1 MKTRLFTLFVL
12 WACTLVQAQ
21 AQQSFP
27 YPAIPD
33 TLRSVEQR
41 AGYLSE
47 HYWDNYNFAD
57 TLLLKSKEVTEQGF
71 VNFIDILNRLNLDN
85 ASKGVA
91 HKDIAQ
97 KDITQKDIAQ
107 KDIVRKD
114 IVRKDIARKDI
125 VRKDIARKDIV
136 RKDITQKGIACFTR
150 KAFSNAAAKE
160 RFENL
165 IEHYFEDQ
173 LSPVRN
179 DRVYLIFLE
188 EMKNSPCFNET
199 EKERIAFKIKTTNKN
214 LPGDIAINFKF
225 KDENRKEH
233 QLSDYKDQKVIL
245 YFYDPDCE
253 NCHEVSA
260 WLKQQSI
267 PADIKVL
274 KMIAD
279 NHISYMYSLKNM
291 PTIFLLDKENKV
303 ILKDCTAQELI
314 ENISTKYISQPR

>member
-1 MKTRLFTLFVL
+1 MKTRLFTLFAL

-97 KDITQKDIAQ
+97 KGIT
-107 KDIVRKD
+107 
-114 IVRKDIARKDI
+114 RKDIARKDI
-125 VRKDIARKDIV
+125 T

-225 KDENRKEH
+225 KDENGKEH

-314 ENISTKYISQPR
+314 ENISTK

>member
-71 VNFIDILNRLNLDN
+71 VNFIDILNRFNLDN

-97 KDITQKDIAQ
+97 KGIT
-107 KDIVRKD
+107 
-114 IVRKDIARKDI
+114 
-125 VRKDIARKDIV
+125 

-188 EMKNSPCFNET
+188 EMKNSPCFDET

-225 KDENRKEH
+225 KDENGKEH

-314 ENISTKYISQPR
+314 ENISTK

>member
-1 MKTRLFTLFVL
+1 MKARLFTLFVL

-71 VNFIDILNRLNLDN
+71 VNFIDILNRFNLDN

-97 KDITQKDIAQ
+97 KGIT
-107 KDIVRKD
+107 
-114 IVRKDIARKDI
+114 
-125 VRKDIARKDIV
+125 
-136 RKDITQKGIACFTR
+136 RKDITQQGIACFTR

-188 EMKNSPCFNET
+188 EMKNSPCFDET

-225 KDENRKEH
+225 KDENGKEH

-314 ENISTKYISQPR
+314 ENISTK

>member
-71 VNFIDILNRLNLDN
+71 VNFIDILNRFNLDN

-91 HKDIAQ
+91 HKDIAKKGITRKDITQQGIAQ
-97 KDITQKDIAQ
+97 KDITQQ
-107 KDIVRKD
+107 
-114 IVRKDIARKDI
+114 
-125 VRKDIARKDIV
+125 
-136 RKDITQKGIACFTR
+136 GIACFTR

-179 DRVYLIFLE
+179 DRVYLMFLE
-188 EMKNSPCFNET
+188 EMKNSPCFDET

-225 KDENRKEH
+225 KDESGKDH

-253 NCHEVSA
+253 NCHKVSA
-260 WLKQQSI
+260 WLKQQTI

-314 ENISTKYISQPR
+314 ENISTK

>member
-107 KDIVRKD
+107 KDIAQKD
-114 IVRKDIARKDI
+114 IVRKDI

>member
-71 VNFIDILNRLNLDN
+71 VNFIDILNRFNLDN

-97 KDITQKDIAQ
+97 KGITRKDITRKDITQQGIAQ
-107 KDIVRKD
+107 
-114 IVRKDIARKDI
+114 
-125 VRKDIARKDIV
+125 
-136 RKDITQKGIACFTR
+136 KDITQKGIASFTR

-188 EMKNSPCFNET
+188 EMKNSPCFDET
-199 EKERIAFKIKTTNKN
+199 EKERIAFKIKSTNKN

-225 KDENRKEH
+225 KDENGKEH

-253 NCHEVSA
+253 NCHKVSA
-260 WLKQQSI
+260 WLKQQTI

-314 ENISTKYISQPR
+314 ENISTK

>member
-71 VNFIDILNRLNLDN
+71 VNFIDILNRFNLDN

-97 KDITQKDIAQ
+97 KGIT
-107 KDIVRKD
+107 
-114 IVRKDIARKDI
+114 
-125 VRKDIARKDIV
+125 
-136 RKDITQKGIACFTR
+136 RKDITRKDITQQGIAQQGIAQKGIACFTR
-150 KAFSNAAAKE
+150 KAFSNTAAKE

-188 EMKNSPCFNET
+188 EMKNSPCFDET

-225 KDENRKEH
+225 KDESGKEH

-253 NCHEVSA
+253 NCHKVSA
-260 WLKQQSI
+260 WLKQQTI

-314 ENISTKYISQPR
+314 ENISTK

>member
-57 TLLLKSKEVTEQGF
+57 TLLLKSKEMTEQGF
-71 VNFIDILNRLNLDN
+71 VNFIDILNRFNLDY

-97 KDITQKDIAQ
+97 KDIT
-107 KDIVRKD
+107 RKD
-114 IVRKDIARKDI
+114 ITRKGIAQ
-125 VRKDIARKDIV
+125 
-136 RKDITQKGIACFTR
+136 KDITQKGIACFTR

-188 EMKNSPCFNET
+188 EMKNSPCFDET

-225 KDENRKEH
+225 KDESGKEH

-260 WLKQQSI
+260 WLKQQTI
-267 PADIKVL
+267 PADIKVI

-303 ILKDCTAQELI
+303 ILKDYL
-314 ENISTKYISQPR
+314 SSG

>member
-1 MKTRLFTLFVL
+1 MKARLFTLFVL

-71 VNFIDILNRLNLDN
+71 VNFIDILNRFNLDN

-97 KDITQKDIAQ
+97 KGIT
-107 KDIVRKD
+107 
-114 IVRKDIARKDI
+114 
-125 VRKDIARKDIV
+125 
-136 RKDITQKGIACFTR
+136 RKDITQKGIAQKDITQQGIACFTR

-188 EMKNSPCFNET
+188 EMKNSPCFDET

-225 KDENRKEH
+225 KDESGKEH

-253 NCHEVSA
+253 NCHKVSA
-260 WLKQQSI
+260 WLKQQTI

-279 NHISYMYSLKNM
+279 NHISYIYSLKNM

-314 ENISTKYISQPR
+314 ENISTK

>member
-71 VNFIDILNRLNLDN
+71 VNFIDILNRFNLDN

-97 KDITQKDIAQ
+97 KGIT
-107 KDIVRKD
+107 
-114 IVRKDIARKDI
+114 
-125 VRKDIARKDIV
+125 
-136 RKDITQKGIACFTR
+136 RKDITQKGIAQKDITQQGIACFTR

-188 EMKNSPCFNET
+188 EMKNSPCFDET

-225 KDENRKEH
+225 KDESGKEH

-260 WLKQQSI
+260 WLKQQTI

-314 ENISTKYISQPR
+314 ENISTK

>member
-71 VNFIDILNRLNLDN
+71 VNFIDILNRFNLDN

-97 KDITQKDIAQ
+97 KGIT
-107 KDIVRKD
+107 
-114 IVRKDIARKDI
+114 
-125 VRKDIARKDIV
+125 
-136 RKDITQKGIACFTR
+136 RKDITQQGIACFTR
-150 KAFSNAAAKE
+150 KAFSNTAAKE

-188 EMKNSPCFNET
+188 EMKNSPCFDET

-225 KDENRKEH
+225 KDENGKEH

-260 WLKQQSI
+260 WLKQQTI

-314 ENISTKYISQPR
+314 ENISTK

>member
-71 VNFIDILNRLNLDN
+71 VNFIDILNRFNLDN

-97 KDITQKDIAQ
+97 KGITRKDITQKDIAQKDIAQ

-114 IVRKDIARKDI
+114 IA
-125 VRKDIARKDIV
+125 
-136 RKDITQKGIACFTR
+136 RKDITQKDIACFTR

-225 KDENRKEH
+225 KDENGKEH

-260 WLKQQSI
+260 WLKQQTI

-274 KMIAD
+274 KMVAD
-279 NHISYMYSLKNM
+279 NHISYIYSLKNM

-314 ENISTKYISQPR
+314 ENISTK

>member
-71 VNFIDILNRLNLDN
+71 VNFIDILNRFNLDY

-97 KDITQKDIAQ
+97 KDIT
-107 KDIVRKD
+107 RKD
-114 IVRKDIARKDI
+114 ITRKGIAQ
-125 VRKDIARKDIV
+125 
-136 RKDITQKGIACFTR
+136 KDITQKGIACFTR

-188 EMKNSPCFNET
+188 EMKNSPCFDET

-225 KDENRKEH
+225 KDESGKEH

-253 NCHEVSA
+253 NCHKVSA
-260 WLKQQSI
+260 WLKQQTI

-279 NHISYMYSLKNM
+279 NHISYIYSLKNM

-314 ENISTKYISQPR
+314 ENISTK

>member
-12 WACTLVQAQ
+12 CACTLVQAQ

-57 TLLLKSKEVTEQGF
+57 TLLLKSKEMTEQGF
-71 VNFIDILNRLNLDN
+71 VNFIDILNRFNLDY

-97 KDITQKDIAQ
+97 KDIT
-107 KDIVRKD
+107 RKD
-114 IVRKDIARKDI
+114 ITRKGIAQ
-125 VRKDIARKDIV
+125 
-136 RKDITQKGIACFTR
+136 KDITQKGIACFTR

-188 EMKNSPCFNET
+188 EMKNSPCFDET

-225 KDENRKEH
+225 KDESGKEH

-260 WLKQQSI
+260 WLKQQTI
-267 PADIKVL
+267 PADIKVI

-314 ENISTKYISQPR
+314 ENISTK

>member
-47 HYWDNYNFAD
+47 HYWDNYNFDD

-71 VNFIDILNRLNLDN
+71 VNFIDILNRFNLDN

-97 KDITQKDIAQ
+97 KG
-107 KDIVRKD
+107 
-114 IVRKDIARKDI
+114 IARKDI
-125 VRKDIARKDIV
+125 TQQGIAQ
-136 RKDITQKGIACFTR
+136 KDITQKGIACFTR

-179 DRVYLIFLE
+179 DRVYLMFLE
-188 EMKNSPCFNET
+188 EMKNSPCFDET

-225 KDENRKEH
+225 KDENGKEH

-260 WLKQQSI
+260 WLKQQTI

-314 ENISTKYISQPR
+314 ENISTK

>member
-57 TLLLKSKEVTEQGF
+57 TLLLKSKEMTEQGF
-71 VNFIDILNRLNLDN
+71 VNFIDILNRFNLDY

-97 KDITQKDIAQ
+97 KDIT
-107 KDIVRKD
+107 RKD
-114 IVRKDIARKDI
+114 ITRKGIAQ
-125 VRKDIARKDIV
+125 
-136 RKDITQKGIACFTR
+136 KDITQKGIACFTR

-188 EMKNSPCFNET
+188 EMKNSPCFDET

-225 KDENRKEH
+225 KDESGKEH

-260 WLKQQSI
+260 WLKQQTI
-267 PADIKVL
+267 PADIKVI

-279 NHISYMYSLKNM
+279 NHISYIYSLKNM

-314 ENISTKYISQPR
+314 ENISTK

>member
-1 MKTRLFTLFVL
+1 MKARLFTLFVL

-33 TLRSVEQR
+33 TLRNVEQR

-71 VNFIDILNRLNLDN
+71 VNFIDILNRFNLDN

-97 KDITQKDIAQ
+97 KGITRKDITQQGIAQKDIAQ

-114 IVRKDIARKDI
+114 IA
-125 VRKDIARKDIV
+125 

-188 EMKNSPCFNET
+188 EMKNSPCFDET

-225 KDENRKEH
+225 KDENGKEH

-260 WLKQQSI
+260 WLKQQTI

-314 ENISTKYISQPR
+314 ENISTK

>member
-27 YPAIPD
+27 YPAISD
-33 TLRSVEQR
+33 TLRNVEQR

-47 HYWDNYNFAD
+47 HYWDNYNFDD

-71 VNFIDILNRLNLDN
+71 VNFIDILNRFTLDN

-97 KDITQKDIAQ
+97 KGIARKDITQQGIAQ
-107 KDIVRKD
+107 KDITQ
-114 IVRKDIARKDI
+114 
-125 VRKDIARKDIV
+125 
-136 RKDITQKGIACFTR
+136 KDITQKGIACFTR

-173 LSPVRN
+173 LSSVRN

-188 EMKNSPCFNET
+188 EMKNSPCFDET

-225 KDENRKEH
+225 KDESGKEH

-260 WLKQQSI
+260 WLKQQTI

-314 ENISTKYISQPR
+314 ENISTK

>member
-57 TLLLKSKEVTEQGF
+57 TLLLKSKEMTEQGV
-71 VNFIDILNRLNLDN
+71 VNFIDILNRFNLDY

-97 KDITQKDIAQ
+97 KDIT
-107 KDIVRKD
+107 RKD
-114 IVRKDIARKDI
+114 ITRKGIAQ
-125 VRKDIARKDIV
+125 
-136 RKDITQKGIACFTR
+136 KDITQKGIACFTR

-188 EMKNSPCFNET
+188 EMKNSPCFDET

-225 KDENRKEH
+225 KDESGKEH

-260 WLKQQSI
+260 WLKQQTI
-267 PADIKVL
+267 PADIKVI

-314 ENISTKYISQPR
+314 ENISTK

>member
-21 AQQSFP
+21 AQRSFP

-71 VNFIDILNRLNLDN
+71 VNFIDILNRFNLDN

-97 KDITQKDIAQ
+97 KGITRKDITQQGIAQ
-107 KDIVRKD
+107 KDITQQG
-114 IVRKDIARKDI
+114 
-125 VRKDIARKDIV
+125 
-136 RKDITQKGIACFTR
+136 ITQQGIACFTR

-188 EMKNSPCFNET
+188 EMKNSPCFDET
-199 EKERIAFKIKTTNKN
+199 EKERIAFKIKTINKN

-225 KDENRKEH
+225 KDENGKEH

-253 NCHEVSA
+253 NCHKVSV
-260 WLKQQSI
+260 WLKQQTI

-314 ENISTKYISQPR
+314 ENISTK

>member
-71 VNFIDILNRLNLDN
+71 VNFIDILNRFNLDN

-91 HKDIAQ
+91 HKDIAKKGITRKDITQQGIAQ
-97 KDITQKDIAQ
+97 KDITQQ
-107 KDIVRKD
+107 
-114 IVRKDIARKDI
+114 
-125 VRKDIARKDIV
+125 
-136 RKDITQKGIACFTR
+136 GIACFTR

-179 DRVYLIFLE
+179 DRVYLMFLE
-188 EMKNSPCFNET
+188 EMKNSPCFDET

-225 KDENRKEH
+225 KDESGKEH

-253 NCHEVSA
+253 NCHKVSA
-260 WLKQQSI
+260 WLKQQTI

-314 ENISTKYISQPR
+314 ENISTK

>member
-57 TLLLKSKEVTEQGF
+57 TLLLKSKEMTEQGF
-71 VNFIDILNRLNLDN
+71 VNFIDILNRFNLDY

-97 KDITQKDIAQ
+97 KDIT
-107 KDIVRKD
+107 RKD
-114 IVRKDIARKDI
+114 ITQ
-125 VRKDIARKDIV
+125 
-136 RKDITQKGIACFTR
+136 KDITQKGIACFTR

-188 EMKNSPCFNET
+188 EMKNSPCFDET

-225 KDENRKEH
+225 KDESGKEH

-260 WLKQQSI
+260 WLKQQTI
-267 PADIKVL
+267 PADIKVI

-314 ENISTKYISQPR
+314 ENISTK

>member
-1 MKTRLFTLFVL
+1 MKARLFTLFVL

-71 VNFIDILNRLNLDN
+71 VNFINILNQFNLDN

-97 KDITQKDIAQ
+97 KGITRKDITQ

-114 IVRKDIARKDI
+114 IA
-125 VRKDIARKDIV
+125 

-188 EMKNSPCFNET
+188 EMKNSPCFDET

-225 KDENRKEH
+225 KDENGKEH

-260 WLKQQSI
+260 WLKQQTI

-314 ENISTKYISQPR
+314 ENISTK

>member
-1 MKTRLFTLFVL
+1 MKARLFTLFVL

-71 VNFIDILNRLNLDN
+71 VNFIDILNRFNLDN

-91 HKDIAQ
+91 HKDIAKKGITRKDITRKDITQQGIAQ
-97 KDITQKDIAQ
+97 KDITQQ
-107 KDIVRKD
+107 
-114 IVRKDIARKDI
+114 
-125 VRKDIARKDIV
+125 
-136 RKDITQKGIACFTR
+136 GIACFTR

-188 EMKNSPCFNET
+188 EMKNSPCFDET

-225 KDENRKEH
+225 KDESGKEH

-260 WLKQQSI
+260 WLKQQTI

-291 PTIFLLDKENKV
+291 PTIFLLDKKNKV

-314 ENISTKYISQPR
+314 ENISTK

>member
-57 TLLLKSKEVTEQGF
+57 TLLLKSKEMTEQGF
-71 VNFIDILNRLNLDN
+71 VNFIDILNRFNLDY

-97 KDITQKDIAQ
+97 KDIT
-107 KDIVRKD
+107 
-114 IVRKDIARKDI
+114 
-125 VRKDIARKDIV
+125 
-136 RKDITQKGIACFTR
+136 RKDITRKGIACFTR

-188 EMKNSPCFNET
+188 EMKNSPCFDET

-225 KDENRKEH
+225 KDESGKEH

-260 WLKQQSI
+260 WLKQQTI
-267 PADIKVL
+267 PADIKVI

-314 ENISTKYISQPR
+314 ENISTK

>member
-1 MKTRLFTLFVL
+1 MKARLFTLFVL

-57 TLLLKSKEVTEQGF
+57 TLLLKSKEVTEQGV
-71 VNFIDILNRLNLDN
+71 VNFIDILNRFNLDN

-97 KDITQKDIAQ
+97 KGIT
-107 KDIVRKD
+107 
-114 IVRKDIARKDI
+114 
-125 VRKDIARKDIV
+125 
-136 RKDITQKGIACFTR
+136 RKDITQQGIACFTR

-188 EMKNSPCFNET
+188 EMKNSPCFDET

-225 KDENRKEH
+225 KDENGKEH

-260 WLKQQSI
+260 WLKQQTI

-279 NHISYMYSLKNM
+279 NHISYIYSLKNM

-314 ENISTKYISQPR
+314 ENISTK

>member
-71 VNFIDILNRLNLDN
+71 VNFIDILNRFNLDY

-97 KDITQKDIAQ
+97 KDITRKGIAQ
-107 KDIVRKD
+107 
-114 IVRKDIARKDI
+114 
-125 VRKDIARKDIV
+125 
-136 RKDITQKGIACFTR
+136 KDITQKGIACFTR

-188 EMKNSPCFNET
+188 EMKNSPCFDET

-225 KDENRKEH
+225 KDESGKEH

-253 NCHEVSA
+253 NCHKVSA
-260 WLKQQSI
+260 WLKQQTI
-267 PADIKVL
+267 PADIKVI

-314 ENISTKYISQPR
+314 ENISTK

>member
-71 VNFIDILNRLNLDN
+71 VNFIDILNRFDLDN

-97 KDITQKDIAQ
+97 KDIAQ
-107 KDIVRKD
+107 
-114 IVRKDIARKDI
+114 
-125 VRKDIARKDIV
+125 
-136 RKDITQKGIACFTR
+136 KDITQKGIACFTR

-179 DRVYLIFLE
+179 DRVYLMFLE
-188 EMKNSPCFNET
+188 EMKNSPCFDET

-225 KDENRKEH
+225 KDESGKEH

-253 NCHEVSA
+253 NCHKVSA
-260 WLKQQSI
+260 WLKQQTI

-279 NHISYMYSLKNM
+279 NHISYIYSLKNM

-314 ENISTKYISQPR
+314 ENISTK

>member
-71 VNFIDILNRLNLDN
+71 VNFIDILNRFNLDN

-97 KDITQKDIAQ
+97 KGITRKDITRKDITQQGIAQ
-107 KDIVRKD
+107 KDI
-114 IVRKDIARKDI
+114 
-125 VRKDIARKDIV
+125 
-136 RKDITQKGIACFTR
+136 TQQGIACFTR

-188 EMKNSPCFNET
+188 EMKNSPCFDET

-225 KDENRKEH
+225 KDENGKEH

-260 WLKQQSI
+260 WLKQQTI

-314 ENISTKYISQPR
+314 ENISTK

>member
-1 MKTRLFTLFVL
+1 MKTRLFTLFAL

-71 VNFIDILNRLNLDN
+71 VNFIDILNRFNLDN

-97 KDITQKDIAQ
+97 KGITRKDITQQGIAQ
-107 KDIVRKD
+107 KDI
-114 IVRKDIARKDI
+114 
-125 VRKDIARKDIV
+125 
-136 RKDITQKGIACFTR
+136 TQQGIACFTR

-188 EMKNSPCFNET
+188 EMKNSPCFDET

-214 LPGDIAINFKF
+214 MPGDIAINFKF
-225 KDENRKEH
+225 KDENGKEH

-253 NCHEVSA
+253 NCHKVSA
-260 WLKQQSI
+260 WLKQQTI

-314 ENISTKYISQPR
+314 ENISTK

>member
-1 MKTRLFTLFVL
+1 MKTRLFTLFAL

-71 VNFIDILNRLNLDN
+71 VNFIDILNQFNLDN

-91 HKDIAQ
+91 HKDIA
-97 KDITQKDIAQ
+97 
-107 KDIVRKD
+107 
-114 IVRKDIARKDI
+114 RKDIARKS
-125 VRKDIARKDIV
+125 
-136 RKDITQKGIACFTR
+136 ITQKGIACFTR

-173 LSPVRN
+173 QSPVRN
-179 DRVYLIFLE
+179 DRVYLMFLK
-188 EMKNSPCFNET
+188 EMKNSPCFDET

-225 KDENRKEH
+225 KDENGKEH

-260 WLKQQSI
+260 WLKQQTI

-314 ENISTKYISQPR
+314 ENISTK

>member
-71 VNFIDILNRLNLDN
+71 VNFIDILNRFNLDN

-97 KDITQKDIAQ
+97 KGIARKDITQQGIAQ
-107 KDIVRKD
+107 KDI
-114 IVRKDIARKDI
+114 A
-125 VRKDIARKDIV
+125 

-199 EKERIAFKIKTTNKN
+199 EKERITFKIKTTNKN

-225 KDENRKEH
+225 KDESGKEH

-260 WLKQQSI
+260 WLKQQTI

-279 NHISYMYSLKNM
+279 NHISYIYSLKNM

-314 ENISTKYISQPR
+314 ENISTK

>member
-33 TLRSVEQR
+33 TLRNVEQR

-47 HYWDNYNFAD
+47 HYWDNYNFDD

-71 VNFIDILNRLNLDN
+71 VNFIDILNRFTLDN

-97 KDITQKDIAQ
+97 KGIARKDITQKDITRKDITQKDIA
-107 KDIVRKD
+107 
-114 IVRKDIARKDI
+114 
-125 VRKDIARKDIV
+125 

-225 KDENRKEH
+225 KDENGKEH

-260 WLKQQSI
+260 WLKQQTI

-279 NHISYMYSLKNM
+279 NHISYIYSLKNM

-314 ENISTKYISQPR
+314 ENISTK